1 MEKQRDLR
9 KFFISGF
16 LSLFLQLI
24 VRTTD
29 KPPAFGVSK
38 MRQNGRKGGKK
49 GDRSEREEG
58 LRGIPGDSPHSGPG
72 GLPQIVDTV
81 K

>member
-9 KFFISGF
+9 NFFISGF
-16 LSLFLQLI
+16 LSLFLHLI

-29 KPPAFGVSK
+29 KTPAFGVSK
-38 MRQNGRKGGKK
+38 MRQNGRKGRKK

-58 LRGIPGDSPHSGPG
+58 LRGIPGDASYVGPG
-72 GLPQIVDTV
+72 GLQQIVDTLR
-81 K
+81 